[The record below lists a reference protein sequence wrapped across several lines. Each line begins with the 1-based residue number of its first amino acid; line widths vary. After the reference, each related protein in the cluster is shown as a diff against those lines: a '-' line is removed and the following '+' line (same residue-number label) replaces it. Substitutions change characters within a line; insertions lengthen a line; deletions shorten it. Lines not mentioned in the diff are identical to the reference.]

1 MPDVV
6 LIADA
11 EEPVLVSISVGVGV
25 WTIREV
31 LWIVRHSGDII
42 HSFANLEHRVFENT
56 SFFASIFLCPLI
68 DTELHIAW
76 SENKPNGLLHLLNSE
91 RDLLPSCFLDLS
103 DTLEGVETV
112 VLEHLAWLIE
122 LVHWEVEGNQVLLK
136 FGFAGMN
143 LECRI
148 SLSLEGQLVSI
159 YWVLTAVVSTVVEV
173 PGALFTY

>member
-1 MPDVV
+1 
-6 LIADA
+6 
-11 EEPVLVSISVGVGV
+11 
-25 WTIREV
+25 
-31 LWIVRHSGDII
+31 
-42 HSFANLEHRVFENT
+42 
-56 SFFASIFLCPLI
+56 
-68 DTELHIAW
+68 
-76 SENKPNGLLHLLNSE
+76 
-91 RDLLPSCFLDLS
+91 LPSCFLDLS

-112 VLEHLAWLIE
+112 VLENLAWLIE